1 MKLKLTKKQ
10 RMNLSRILQD
20 KHINVCTQVGRSCGK
35 VLFEDG
41 EDATSYLSAINTFY
55 TWGLFEEVEHRVYG
69 IRYSRLTVNE
79 KGKQAL
85 LDAEVVGE

>member
-10 RMNLSRILQD
+10 RLNLLRLSQG
-20 KHINVCTQVGRSCGK
+20 KHISVCTQVGRSCGK
-35 VLFEDG
+35 VLFENG
-41 EDATSYLSAINTFY
+41 EEATSYLAAINTFY
-55 TWGLFEEVEHRVYG
+55 TWGLFNEEEHRVYG

-85 LDAEVVGE
+85 LDAEVYGE

>member
-1 MKLKLTKKQ
+1 VKLKLTKKQ
-10 RMNLSRILQD
+10 RVNLLRLSQG

-35 VLFEDG
+35 VLFENG
-41 EDATSYLSAINTFY
+41 EDATSYLAAINTFY
-55 TWGLFEEVEHRVYG
+55 TWGLFDEEEYRVYG

-85 LDAEVVGE
+85 LDAEVYGE

>member
-1 MKLKLTKKQ
+1 VKLKLCKKQ
-10 RMNLSRILQD
+10 RMNLLRLSQG
-20 KHINVCTQVGRSCGK
+20 KHINVCTQVGRSCGN

-41 EDATSYLSAINTFY
+41 EEATSYLAAINTFY
-55 TWGLFEEVEHRVYG
+55 MWGLFEEEEYRAYG